1 MPSKKDLKGKIQK
14 SPEEMREIQ
23 KMSVEKAKK
32 RKREIKTQLM
42 PLARVGCTLT
52 EASTALGTTRKYLD
66 EICLEEWGISALD
79 FFKQHRDGFFKVSL
93 RRAQFKAAMGEK
105 RIVTKRYIED
115 DKEIEIE
122 SEEYLLKPSVPMLKW
137 LGMQELGQSDKVH
150 VGKIDELLE
159 NGTIVVDDDHAPEL
173 DVEEADYEDITE
185 VNDFIDQALE
195 SEED

>member
-1 MPSKKDLKGKIQK
+1 MGKDNWKGKAQK

-23 KMSVEKAKK
+23 KLSVQRAKERKEK
-32 RKREIKTQLM
+32 IKVQLM

-52 EASTALGTTRKYLD
+52 EASTALGTTREYLD
-66 EICLEEWGISALD
+66 EICKEEWGLTALE
-79 FFKQHRDGFFKVSL
+79 FFKQYRDGFFKISI

-105 RIVTKRYIED
+105 RIVTKKYIED

-122 SEEYLLKPSVPMLKW
+122 TEEYLLKPSVPMLKW

-159 NGTIVVDDDHAPEL
+159 DGTIVVDDGHAPE
-173 DVEEADYEDITE
+173 VEEADFEDITE
-185 VNDFIDQALE
+185 INEFIDQGL
-195 SEED
+195 SE